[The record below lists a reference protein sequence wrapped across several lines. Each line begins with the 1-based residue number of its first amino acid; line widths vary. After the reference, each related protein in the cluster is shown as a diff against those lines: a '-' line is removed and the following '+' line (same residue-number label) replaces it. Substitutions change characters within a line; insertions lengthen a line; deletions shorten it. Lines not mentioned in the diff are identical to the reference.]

1 LFWAFFE
8 STQIVEKYRV
18 SESGG
23 KWEDVEISA
32 TLVLV
37 NDRIVT
43 QFLGEYEIKLDA
55 KGRLVLPAALLRQLP
70 AEAGGKLVVNRGI
83 EKCLSLYPSNEWD
96 AQMAELN
103 KLNPYV
109 KENREF
115 VRYFLR
121 GATPVE
127 LDSANRILL
136 PKHLLEHAAIEK
148 DLVLAGNLNNIEI
161 WSKSLH
167 NSLLDNEPVDFS
179 ALAEKVMG
187 GRFNG

>member
-1 LFWAFFE
+1 MEFC
-8 STQIVEKYRV
+8 S
-18 SESGG
+18 
-23 KWEDVEISA
+23 
-32 TLVLV
+32 TLVFE

-43 QFLGEYEIKLDA
+43 QFLGEYEVKLDA

-70 AEAGGKLVVNRGI
+70 PEAGGKLVVNRGI
-83 EKCLSLYPSNEWD
+83 EKCLVLYPANEWD

-136 PKHLLEHAAIEK
+136 PKHLLEHGQIDK

-161 WSKSLH
+161 WSKPLH
-167 NSLLDNEPVDFS
+167 SQMLNSEPDDFS

-187 GRFNG
+187 GRYNG

>member
-1 LFWAFFE
+1 MGE
-8 STQIVEKYRV
+8 CGIVC
-18 SESGG
+18 
-23 KWEDVEISA
+23 
-32 TLVLV
+32 TLVFV
-37 NDRIVT
+37 KDPIVT

-55 KGRLVLPAALLRQLP
+55 KARLVMPAGLMRQLPAAAAGRLVL
-70 AEAGGKLVVNRGI
+70 NRGF
-83 EKCLSLYPSNEWD
+83 EKNLVLYPANEWD
-96 AQMAELN
+96 VIVAELN

-136 PKHLLEHAAIEK
+136 PKPLQEYAAIEK
-148 DLVLAGNLNNIEI
+148 DIVLSGNLNNIEI
-161 WSKSLH
+161 WSKQLH
-167 NSLLDNEPVDFS
+167 AAAMDNEPADFS

-187 GRFNG
+187 GRI

>member
-1 LFWAFFE
+1 MYYL
-8 STQIVEKYRV
+8 STTNKPP
-18 SESGG
+18 
-23 KWEDVEISA
+23 
-32 TLVLV
+32 
-37 NDRIVT
+37 VT

-55 KGRLVLPAALLRQLP
+55 KGRLVLPAVLLRQLP

-83 EKCLSLYPSNEWD
+83 EKCLSLYPANEWD

-136 PKHLLEHAAIEK
+136 PKHLLEHASIEK

-161 WSKSLH
+161 WSKTLH
-167 NSLLDNEPVDFS
+167 ASLLDSEPDDFS
-179 ALAEKVMG
+179 ILAEKVMG